1 MICAACAF
9 TYWRFYIVG
18 RGKNKDQKRIL
29 KIDRSEPSELVLVED
44 PTVYTAR
51 QCSALLQQ
59 LAEGNRSSGGL
70 RLVTKAYGIVGCV
83 RFLEPWYLILVRR
96 RRQVGCM
103 RGHAVFRI
111 EESLVLTVPHASV
124 HTSVASSTMEQRYKR
139 LLSGVDL
146 TKDFFYSHSYPVMR
160 SLQDNVCRTV
170 AGCTECGS
178 SCMSHMDHMAHM
190 AHEHMFVW
198 NAFLTRPIRHALGTN
213 RWTLTLSHGFFH
225 QERMSIFGRV
235 ISLVL
240 IARRSRHFAGTR
252 YLKRGV
258 NDRGRVANEVEVEQ
272 LLLDHSHEPILP
284 PPTALHREPILPT
297 ALHRDAAV
305 TSSPAE
311 ATAVAAAAAA
321 AAAAAVAVAAVGAA
335 SAAAVPAMASVVQV
349 RGSIPLFWSQQ
360 ASRLS
365 PKPDIVCEW
374 CCAVGEWRS
383 AVGEWRSAVVH
394 RYDPMYTA
402 ARLHFE
408 NLMERYGRPIII
420 LNLIKVQCGAV
431 RDATVPS
438 ALLTSW
444 SDSGEPSEG
453 DDLKAAA
460 CYLEKHPR
468 EMILRREFAM
478 AVAYLNRV
486 LPRPSA
492 LTYIHW
498 DFSRYAKSANAGTT
512 PAGVTSAAASAL
524 STLTT
529 TPNVPTIPNTPTTL
543 HTLTSHPSPFSSFPS
558 SSLIPSS
565 SSLIPS
571 SSSLIPSSSSLI
583 PPSSPSA
590 SSFSLSPPSLSP
602 RTTNTSGT
610 NVQASSGSGNST
622 SASAENGSSSGSKGS
637 VAEGVL
643 GALAAIARECL
654 AKTGFFYSG
663 QLASSLT
670 SSSPLFWPAPQ
681 LVTEHALLL
690 TCMPFVSSSPLFPIS
705 SMPPVLC
712 SSSHVPPSP
721 LCPIT
726 CLVSTSPGL
735 PPRLASLSAPPPL
748 PLSHFLPLPLLCLP
762 SPLRLPLP
770 CLPNACNLPRAATKT
785 CFSSRPAAPPAAA
798 AAAAVP
804 STTRPEE
811 GGGIRP
817 SSKGGAAA
825 AAAAAQEE
833 EAGRWVRPPQLQQGI
848 VRTNCLDCLDRT
860 NVAQFVFGR
869 EALAHQLYSLGITDS
884 PHLDSKSDVGRR
896 LQGMYIAMGDALA
909 LQYGGS
915 AAHNLVIAERPGT
928 WRSTLQSQEVLKS
941 LHRYYSNAIT
951 DAEKQDAINLF
962 LGHFQPWAGQAAMW
976 EVGSDQHLH
985 GATGR
990 GAQAGEV
997 GAEQGQL
1004 GLSGGRGVE
1013 GGGMMGAAAMPSASF
1028 SPSLASLPD
1037 VSDAPPPPMDLALLP
1052 SHVLA
1057 SLPDVSD
1064 APRMD
1069 LSLLPP
1075 QCVTSPLALPFLPP
1089 NKTSQKSSSL
1099 PPHSNPTAYRRFLC
1113 HLKDRPLLLPPSLPL
1128 LPPSSP
1134 LTSFDRLLG
1143 AGAAAAGG
1151 GTAVRVY
1158 PENSRGSGSQ
1168 GGGLRKEGGDRG
1180 VQDWRGVRGGGEVRG
1195 GGKGLGRGRGA
1206 EVVDPR
1212 EWAGEL
1218 KECGFLA
1225 SISSSATRG
1234 ARGEVSW
1241 GHYLASVPSLI
1252 PGNTLAS
1259 VGGDGAHTHEQS
1271 GMQGAWPLE
1280 LQGFGALNSPGATR
1294 GGGEGPRLDEMLGGW
1309 AVAEAAVED
1318 ARRAEEAQEVV
1329 RKEAELLGGDYG
1341 VSVPHVLPTVVCAGL
1356 MDGWLAQ
1363 GQADM
1368 RAPFQPLPY

>member
-1 MICAACAF
+1 
-9 TYWRFYIVG
+9 RFYIVG

-170 AGCTECGS
+170 TGCTECGS
-178 SCMSHMDHMAHM
+178 SSVGLGPCTGMAHMAHEHMGNVPRMGHMAHM

-198 NAFLTRPIRHALGTN
+198 NSFLTRSIRHALGTN
-213 RWTLTLSHGFFH
+213 RWTLALSHGFFH

-284 PPTALHREPILPT
+284 PPTALHREPMPSFAPGPVPTTHRLQHQSIYHHRQQQQQQQHATSPPPSPASSSSFLLVQPFPSLPSST
-297 ALHRDAAV
+297 THPPPISPRENIFQITPVPGDSPAGSAAASAAEAAV
-305 TSSPAE
+305 
-311 ATAVAAAAAA
+311 

-335 SAAAVPAMASVVQV
+335 SAAALPAMASVVQV

-365 PKPDIVCEW
+365 PKPDIVL
-374 CCAVGEWRS
+374 
-383 AVGEWRSAVVH
+383 H

-420 LNLIKVQCGAV
+420 LNLIK
-431 RDATVPS
+431 TV
-438 ALLTSW
+438 
-444 SDSGEPSEG
+444 
-453 DDLKAAA
+453 
-460 CYLEKHPR
+460 EKHPR

-486 LPRPSA
+486 LPPPSA

-498 DFSRYAKSANAGTT
+498 DFSRYAKSSANAATT

-529 TPNVPTIPNTPTTL
+529 TPNAPTIPNTPTTL
-543 HTLTSHPSPFSSFPS
+543 HTLTTHPSPFSSFPS
-558 SSLIPSS
+558 SSLISPS
-565 SSLIPS
+565 SSLIS
-571 SSSLIPSSSSLI
+571 
-583 PPSSPSA
+583 PSSPSA

-602 RTTNTSGT
+602 RATNTSAT
-610 NVQASSGSGNST
+610 NAQASSGSGSRGSGSNSGSGSGT
-622 SASAENGSSSGSKGS
+622 SSSTGGSGGNGSGSEKSKGS

-663 QLASSLT
+663 QLASLGEGVLGALAAIARECLAKT
-670 SSSPLFWPAPQ
+670 GFVYPGQ
-681 LVTEHALLL
+681 LARFHKA
-690 TCMPFVSSSPLFPIS
+690 CFVSHLLALCFLPCFPIS
-705 SMPPVLC
+705 
-712 SSSHVPPSP
+712 
-721 LCPIT
+721 
-726 CLVSTSPGL
+726 
-735 PPRLASLSAPPPL
+735 SAPPPL
-748 PLSHFLPLPLLCLP
+748 FHPNACNLARAATKACFSSCPAAPRSAPLPSPCLTAPPSSPPPLPL
-762 SPLRLPLP
+762 LP
-770 CLPNACNLPRAATKT
+770 CLPNACNLARAATKT
-785 CFSSRPAAPPAAA
+785 FFSSRATAPPSAATTTAAA
-798 AAAAVP
+798 P
-804 STTRPEE
+804 STTGPEE
-811 GGGIRP
+811 GVR
-817 SSKGGAAA
+817 SKGGSKGAAA
-825 AAAAAQEE
+825 AAAAAVAAAAAEE
-833 EAGRWVRPPQLQQGI
+833 EEETGRWVRPPQLQHGI

-860 NVAQFVFGR
+860 NVAQFVIGR
-869 EALAHQLYSLGITDS
+869 EALAHQLHSLGITDS
-884 PHLDSKSDVGRR
+884 PHLDSKSDVGKR

-951 DAEKQDAINLF
+951 DADKQDAINL
-962 LGHFQPWAGQAAMW
+962 
-976 EVGSDQHLH
+976 
-985 GATGR
+985 
-990 GAQAGEV
+990 
-997 GAEQGQL
+997 
-1004 GLSGGRGVE
+1004 
-1013 GGGMMGAAAMPSASF
+1013 
-1028 SPSLASLPD
+1028 
-1037 VSDAPPPPMDLALLP
+1037 
-1052 SHVLA
+1052 
-1057 SLPDVSD
+1057 
-1064 APRMD
+1064 
-1069 LSLLPP
+1069 
-1075 QCVTSPLALPFLPP
+1075 
-1089 NKTSQKSSSL
+1089 
-1099 PPHSNPTAYRRFLC
+1099 
-1113 HLKDRPLLLPPSLPL
+1113 
-1128 LPPSSP
+1128 
-1134 LTSFDRLLG
+1134 
-1143 AGAAAAGG
+1143 
-1151 GTAVRVY
+1151 
-1158 PENSRGSGSQ
+1158 
-1168 GGGLRKEGGDRG
+1168 
-1180 VQDWRGVRGGGEVRG
+1180 
-1195 GGKGLGRGRGA
+1195 
-1206 EVVDPR
+1206 
-1212 EWAGEL
+1212 
-1218 KECGFLA
+1218 
-1225 SISSSATRG
+1225 
-1234 ARGEVSW
+1234 
-1241 GHYLASVPSLI
+1241 
-1252 PGNTLAS
+1252 
-1259 VGGDGAHTHEQS
+1259 
-1271 GMQGAWPLE
+1271 
-1280 LQGFGALNSPGATR
+1280 
-1294 GGGEGPRLDEMLGGW
+1294 
-1309 AVAEAAVED
+1309 
-1318 ARRAEEAQEVV
+1318 
-1329 RKEAELLGGDYG
+1329 
-1341 VSVPHVLPTVVCAGL
+1341 
-1356 MDGWLAQ
+1356 
-1363 GQADM
+1363 
-1368 RAPFQPLPY
+1368 

>member
-1 MICAACAF
+1 MPNRCRVLRRPSVSGACERAPPRVSGASERAASGGRRAASGGELRAARLTLRVARGLWRTVRVASGAVTRGTADAAGGEGPVTSGVSGEWRARRLTRWRATRVWRSFSSTRPKRCVPPVAASLAALRALEGGALCCARHYLRGMVCTACAF

-70 RLVTKAYGIVGCV
+70 RLVTKAYGIVGELVRRLISSGGLRLVANAYGIVGCV

-213 RWTLTLSHGFFH
+213 RWTLALSHGFFH

-374 CCAVGEWRS
+374 CC
-383 AVGEWRSAVVH
+383 AVVH

-565 SSLIPS
+565 SSLIP
-571 SSSLIPSSSSLI
+571 
-583 PPSSPSA
+583 PSSPSA

-663 QLASSLT
+663 QLA
-670 SSSPLFWPAPQ
+670 
-681 LVTEHALLL
+681 
-690 TCMPFVSSSPLFPIS
+690 
-705 SMPPVLC
+705 
-712 SSSHVPPSP
+712 
-721 LCPIT
+721 
-726 CLVSTSPGL
+726 
-735 PPRLASLSAPPPL
+735 
-748 PLSHFLPLPLLCLP
+748 
-762 SPLRLPLP
+762 
-770 CLPNACNLPRAATKT
+770 RAATKT

-1099 PPHSNPTAYRRFLC
+1099 PPHSNPTAYRRFLP
-1113 HLKDRPLLLPPSLPL
+1113 LWLPSSPPPPSPSPPALLLPPLSPSHPTQAYL
-1128 LPPSSP
+1128 L
-1134 LTSFDRLLG
+1134 
-1143 AGAAAAGG
+1143 
-1151 GTAVRVY
+1151 
-1158 PENSRGSGSQ
+1158 
-1168 GGGLRKEGGDRG
+1168 
-1180 VQDWRGVRGGGEVRG
+1180 
-1195 GGKGLGRGRGA
+1195 
-1206 EVVDPR
+1206 
-1212 EWAGEL
+1212 
-1218 KECGFLA
+1218 
-1225 SISSSATRG
+1225 
-1234 ARGEVSW
+1234 
-1241 GHYLASVPSLI
+1241 
-1252 PGNTLAS
+1252 
-1259 VGGDGAHTHEQS
+1259 
-1271 GMQGAWPLE
+1271 
-1280 LQGFGALNSPGATR
+1280 
-1294 GGGEGPRLDEMLGGW
+1294 
-1309 AVAEAAVED
+1309 
-1318 ARRAEEAQEVV
+1318 
-1329 RKEAELLGGDYG
+1329 
-1341 VSVPHVLPTVVCAGL
+1341 
-1356 MDGWLAQ
+1356 
-1363 GQADM
+1363 
-1368 RAPFQPLPY
+1368 